1 MNLSEFE
8 NKFYKNNHP
17 LIMGILNVTPDSF
30 SDGGRYFDFNSAIEH
45 AERMQR
51 EGADII
57 DVGGESTRPGAEK
70 ISEDEELSR
79 VIPVIEKICSKIN
92 VAVSVDTYKSRVA
105 EYAIEAG
112 AVMVNDISA
121 FCFDPLMPEVLVKS
135 GCFSVLMHM
144 LGNPETMQ
152 KNPVYRD
159 VVKEVADFLKIRL
172 NFALMSGISLN
183 KLILD
188 PGIGFGK
195 TLENNLELIRNIN
208 KFSDF
213 GCPLLIGTSRK
224 SFLGKI
230 TGAPVND
237 RDWGTAAVT
246 AWCVSKGVRIHR
258 VHEVKGMRQVC
269 DVAYAIGEKHGY

>member
-1 MNLSEFE
+1 MILSEFE

-70 ISEDEELSR
+70 VSEEEELSR
-79 VIPVIEKICSKIN
+79 VIPVIEKIYSKID
-92 VAVSVDTYKSRVA
+92 VAVSIDTYKSKVA
-105 EYAIEAG
+105 KTAIEAG

-121 FCFDPLMPEVLVKS
+121 FCFDPSMPDVVANS

-144 LGNPETMQ
+144 AGNPETMQ
-152 KNPVYRD
+152 KNPVYND
-159 VVKEVADFLKIRL
+159 VVEEVTDFLKIRL
-172 NFALMSGISLN
+172 NYALNSGIPLN
-183 KLILD
+183 KIILD

-195 TLENNLELIRNIN
+195 TLEHNLELIRNIC
-208 KFSDF
+208 KFGDL
-213 GCPLLIGTSRK
+213 GCPLLMGASRK

-230 TGAPVND
+230 TGSSVD
-237 RDWGTAAVT
+237 ERDWGTAAVT
-246 AWCVSKGVRIHR
+246 AWCVSNGVRIHR

-269 DVAYAIGEKHGY
+269 DVAYAIGEKHGN